1 MGRSSLCRVVWRVR
15 RGESGAGTVTYA
27 GVVVVVVILVGA
39 LAAGM
44 TPVGQNIATGVS
56 NEICKIFGGACG
68 GSEQAGAAG
77 QEPVDPH
84 RPEECVVSSHKDGE
98 KVDAKIGVVKIGPN
112 HDLLT
117 QREQY
122 YDPETGNLKVRYR
135 VVASNALEEAT
146 GAEGGTKGE
155 FANLGIG
162 ADLSVESTRSGKVGE
177 TWEFDSEEEMN
188 SFVDQYRDYHDRLKT
203 VADPL
208 HAGYALLTGSWP
220 QPPRHAEKTSYTL
233 KSGGLVNADAGLRS
247 GKDNKETK
255 EKSVNPNV
263 GLYAKASY
271 DKSLTVTK
279 DHRPDHEGEYSLTTT
294 YEGTIGGGANAVFV
308 GVGGTGSYTGTIT
321 YSFKPGPNGL
331 PQLSSVT
338 FNQTTSG
345 DLTWTGSNK
354 PLNKLGNKEGT
365 ASREGTLKQSHITKT
380 TLEVTDANRAV
391 VTQWAAQNLESSVED
406 YQRGLISPPGMDV
419 PALGVARIPANILD
433 PSAPAPDDPMGQALY
448 EGATSSHTVYDVDSS
463 KFSLS
468 ASVNL
473 GARLGL
479 GYSSSQEDQNVA
491 NSTYLASPSA
501 PGEPRQRKDNLACN

>member
-1 MGRSSLCRVVWRVR
+1 MLWRVR
-15 RGESGAGTVTYA
+15 RGESGAGTVVYA

-39 LAAGM
+39 LATGM
-44 TPVGQNIATGVS
+44 TPVGRDIANGVS

-68 GSEQAGAAG
+68 GSEQAGSAG
-77 QEPVDPH
+77 QESVDPR
-84 RPEECVVSSHKDGE
+84 RPGECVVSSHKDGV
-98 KVDAKIGVVKIGPN
+98 KADAKIGVVKIGPN

-122 YDPETGNLKVRYR
+122 YDPETGKLKIRYR
-135 VVASNALEEAT
+135 VVAANALEEAT
-146 GAEGGTKGE
+146 GAGVGTKGE
-155 FANLGIG
+155 LANSGIG
-162 ADLSVESTRSGKVGE
+162 ADLSLESTRSARIGE

-188 SFVDQYRDYHDRLKT
+188 SFVDQYRDYHDRLRM

-208 HAGYALLTGSWP
+208 RAGYALLTGSWP
-220 QPPRHAEKTSYTL
+220 QPPRHAERTSYTL
-233 KSGGLVNADAGLRS
+233 KTGSLANGDAGLRF
-247 GKDNKETK
+247 GKDNEETK

-271 DKSLTVTK
+271 DKSLTVTR

-321 YSFKPGPNGL
+321 YNFKPGPNGL

-338 FNQTTSG
+338 FNQITSG

-354 PLNKLGNKEGT
+354 PLNKVGDKEGT
-365 ASREGTLKQSHITKT
+365 ASGEGTLKQSHVTKT

-391 VTQWAAQNLESSVED
+391 VTQWAAQNLENSAED
-406 YQRGLISPPGMDV
+406 YQRGLISPPGMDI
-419 PALGVARIPANILD
+419 PASNVALIPANILD

-468 ASVNL
+468 GSVAL
-473 GARLGL
+473 GVKLGL
-479 GYSSSQEDQNVA
+479 GYSSSQEDQSVVS
-491 NSTYLASPSA
+491 STYLASPSA
-501 PGEPRQRKDNLACN
+501 PGAPRQREANPVCN